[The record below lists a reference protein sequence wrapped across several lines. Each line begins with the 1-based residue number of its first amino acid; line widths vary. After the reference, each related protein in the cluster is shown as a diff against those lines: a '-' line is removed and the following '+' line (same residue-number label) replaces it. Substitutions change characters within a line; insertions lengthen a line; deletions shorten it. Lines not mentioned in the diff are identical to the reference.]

1 MSTPTVI
8 DIWVADLTFPGYM
21 DRLHRLGAAFEDAHP
36 GYRVNIEGRDFRTL
50 SQQIAAA
57 ADEGRAPA
65 IAEYYFSV
73 TQAARDSRAR
83 DGRPLFASVEEEVA
97 GRDEILGEPVVLDDL
112 LPAARQFYSER
123 GLLRSMPT
131 VVTTMLTYGNADLLR
146 AAGVTELPQ
155 TWRQLEAA
163 CAAVTS
169 AADGADH
176 GVTWANHGLFFQQ
189 TLAVQGGHLSDHD
202 NGHTG
207 RARTLDLS
215 SEEMLTWVRWWR
227 RMHRRGH
234 YLYTGKIPDWEGN
247 IKAFADQRVALRV
260 TSSNDMN
267 YMASAA
273 RNGGFEMTVGRFPSR
288 DGRPYGGNI
297 IAGTSLFL
305 RNGLDEPTREGALA
319 FLMFVN
325 NPRNAA
331 DRHRDNSFVPVT
343 RSASE
348 LLEEEGWYD
357 AHPYHRLAG
366 QQLGPAD
373 DGIVP
378 PCRGGMFGDFAGAQD
393 VMTRAMDDVLRT
405 EAGPAERFA
414 EATAEAQALL
424 DAYERDRVANGVRAA
439 ESLRVEYFRG
449 VGMYTGAQVADAVAE
464 RA

>member
-1 MSTPTVI
+1 MSTPTEI
-8 DIWVADLTFPGYM
+8 AIWVADLTFPGYM
-21 DRLHRLGAAFEDAHP
+21 DRLHRLGAAFEKAHP
-36 GYRVNIEGRDFRTL
+36 GYRVTIEGRDFRTL

-65 IAEYYFSV
+65 VAEYYFSV
-73 TQAARDSRAR
+73 TQAARDSRTR

-146 AAGVTELPQ
+146 DAGVTELPR
-155 TWRQLEAA
+155 TWRETETA

-169 AADGADH
+169 AAGGADH

-189 TLAVQGGHLSDHD
+189 MLAVQGGQLSDHD

-207 RARTLDLS
+207 RARTLDLA

-247 IKAFADQRVALRV
+247 IKAFAGQEVALRV

-305 RNGLDEPTREGALA
+305 RNGLDEATKEGALA

-331 DRHRDNSFVPVT
+331 DRHKDNSFVPVT

-348 LLEEEGWYD
+348 LLEDEGWYD

-373 DGIVP
+373 DGVVP

-405 EAGPAERFA
+405 EAVPAERFA
-414 EATAEAQALL
+414 EATVEAQALL
-424 DAYERDRVANGVRAA
+424 DAYERDRVANGVRAP

-449 VGMYTGAQVADAVAE
+449 VGMYTGAQVAQAVAE